1 VAAQNLMV
9 KKSPIA
15 LSPQEHREDA
25 PPSWPET
32 QDSLAATSG
41 LALLLVDGYQPP
53 AVVVSN
59 NNSICHTF
67 QTSPEHVELCDPYC
81 GAAHSRAMKADGMV
95 EYKCHAGLSCFAK
108 PVEIGGKRNL
118 AVIGGR
124 AFVKSS
130 DYQQLME
137 RFRTGDLQSIA
148 SDEVFAN
155 ILFSDPQRLSELA
168 ERVDRAAH
176 RLQNASSNGNG
187 LTKPAEKV
195 AQPPAKSETAKANQ
209 DLEQEVRRLRNELEY
224 RSRFTDSLQHF
235 LERISCADPVKT
247 YNSIITNSKELL
259 RSERASLMVL
269 DEAANKLVLKAAS
282 GLTTDLSSVAP
293 VRVGE
298 GVSGEVIH
306 TGKAVM
312 VEDLRTAGR
321 KPAPPERSYK
331 TNSFISY
338 PITIGGRKVGVLNVT
353 DKSGGGTYDEVD
365 LSLLEIIGPQVA
377 LALER
382 AEWQERATEFQL
394 MSITD
399 ALTSLPNR
407 RYLEERLAEELNRSK
422 RYDYPM
428 SFLMIDVDDF
438 KAYNDKNGHQAG
450 DLALQIAA
458 HCLKSALRSAD
469 VASRYGGEEFCIL
482 LPQTGMA
489 EAGVIADRIRQ
500 RVATTEFPHGS
511 SQPLGHVTISVGVST
526 FTKNVDTSENIIAA
540 ADRALFQAKSLGKD
554 RVEFYGDKEA

>member
-1 VAAQNLMV
+1 MV

-81 GAAHSRAMKADGMV
+81 GAAHSRAEKAGGTI
-95 EYKCHAGLSCFAK
+95 EYKCHAGLLCFAK
-108 PVEIGGKRNL
+108 PVEIAGKRNL

-137 RFRTGDLQSIA
+137 RFRTGDLQNIA

-155 ILFSDPQRLSELA
+155 ILFSDPQRLSGLA

-176 RLQNASSNGNG
+176 RLHAASSNGNG
-187 LTKPAEKV
+187 LMKPTEKV
-195 AQPPAKSETAKANQ
+195 AQAPAKAAKSETSRANQ
-209 DLEQEVRRLRNELEY
+209 DLEQEVLRLRSELEY

-269 DEAANKLVLKAAS
+269 DEAAK
-282 GLTTDLSSVAP
+282 
-293 VRVGE
+293 
-298 GVSGEVIH
+298 
-306 TGKAVM
+306 
-312 VEDLRTAGR
+312 
-321 KPAPPERSYK
+321 
-331 TNSFISY
+331 
-338 PITIGGRKVGVLNVT
+338 
-353 DKSGGGTYDEVD
+353 
-365 LSLLEIIGPQVA
+365 
-377 LALER
+377 
-382 AEWQERATEFQL
+382 
-394 MSITD
+394 
-399 ALTSLPNR
+399 
-407 RYLEERLAEELNRSK
+407 
-422 RYDYPM
+422 
-428 SFLMIDVDDF
+428 
-438 KAYNDKNGHQAG
+438 
-450 DLALQIAA
+450 
-458 HCLKSALRSAD
+458 
-469 VASRYGGEEFCIL
+469 
-482 LPQTGMA
+482 
-489 EAGVIADRIRQ
+489 
-500 RVATTEFPHGS
+500 
-511 SQPLGHVTISVGVST
+511 
-526 FTKNVDTSENIIAA
+526 
-540 ADRALFQAKSLGKD
+540 
-554 RVEFYGDKEA
+554 

>member
-1 VAAQNLMV
+1 MV

-15 LSPQEHREDA
+15 LNPQEHREDA
-25 PPSWPET
+25 PPAWAET
-32 QDSLAATSG
+32 QDSLAESSG
-41 LALLLVDGYQPP
+41 LALLLVDGHQPP

-59 NNSICHTF
+59 NNSICHAF
-67 QTSPEHVELCDPYC
+67 QNSPEHADLCDPYC
-81 GAAHSRAMKADGMV
+81 GAAHARAMKAGGTV

-108 PVEIGGKRNL
+108 PVELSSKRKL
-118 AVIGGR
+118 VVIGGR
-124 AFVKSS
+124 AFVKSL

-137 RFRTGDLQSIA
+137 RMRTGDLQSMA
-148 SDEVFAN
+148 SEGIFAN
-155 ILFSDPQRLSELA
+155 ILFSEPQRLSEMA
-168 ERVDRAAH
+168 ERVDRAVK
-176 RLQNASSNGNG
+176 RVRSASSNGAG
-187 LTKPAEKV
+187 VTERAAPKV
-195 AQPPAKSETAKANQ
+195 VPENVVQLPVAKQQPRRDVSQE
-209 DLEQEVRRLRNELEY
+209 LELEVQRLRSELEH
-224 RSRFTDSLQHF
+224 RSRVTDSLQHF

-247 YNSIITNSKELL
+247 YNSIVSNSKELL

-269 DEAANKLVLKAAS
+269 DEDANKLILKAAS
-282 GLTTDLSSVAP
+282 GLATDPAEVGA

-298 GVSGEVIH
+298 GVSGEVID
-306 TGKAVM
+306 TGKAMIVA
-312 VEDLRTAGR
+312 DLRIAGR
-321 KPAPPERSYK
+321 KPAPPERLYK

-353 DKSGGGTYDEVD
+353 DKVGGGTYDDVD

-399 ALTSLPNR
+399 PLTALTNR

-438 KAYNDKNGHQAG
+438 KMYNDKNGHQAG
-450 DLALQIAA
+450 DVALQITA
-458 HCLKSALRSAD
+458 HCLKGALRAAD

-482 LPQTGMA
+482 LPQTGIA
-489 EAGVIADRIRQ
+489 EAATIAERIRH
-500 RVATTEFPHGS
+500 RVATTEFPHGKT
-511 SQPLGHVTISVGVST
+511 QPLGRVTISIGVST
-526 FTKNVDTSENIIAA
+526 FSKHVDTPENIIAA

-554 RVEFYGDKEA
+554 RVQFYGES